1 MEHDGAVHDH
11 RYLAIY
17 LRDHFAGSSAG
28 LSLVKR
34 CRAAN
39 LGTPWEPLLTGLE
52 SEISADRR
60 ALEDMMR
67 RLGIAPSTVKSILGS
82 VADLVGR
89 AKTNG
94 HVASYSPLSRL
105 MELELLAAGVST
117 KRNLWRSLR
126 EVVDQH
132 DELRIDE
139 LDELLEGAT
148 SQLERIRDGHRTAAV
163 AALGASAREPAAV

>member
-1 MEHDGAVHDH
+1 MDHDASVHDD

-39 LGTPWEPLLTGLE
+39 LGTPWEPLLTELE
-52 SEISADRR
+52 SEIGADRR
-60 ALEDMMR
+60 ALEEMMR

-94 HVASYSPLSRL
+94 HLASYSPLSRL
-105 MELELLAAGVST
+105 LELSCWRQACSRSGTSGDPCSKVSDDHDA
-117 KRNLWRSLR
+117 LRS
-126 EVVDQH
+126 
-132 DELRIDE
+132 DE
-139 LDELLEGAT
+139 LDELLRGAT
-148 SQLERIRDGHRTAAV
+148 SQLERIRDGHRKAAV
-163 AALGASAREPAAV
+163 AALAASAREPAAA

>member
-1 MEHDGAVHDH
+1 MEHDAAVDDR

-39 LGTPWEPLLTGLE
+39 LGTPWEPLLTELE

-60 ALEDMMR
+60 ALEEMMR
-67 RLGIAPSTVKSILGS
+67 RLSIAPSAVKSILGS
-82 VADLVGR
+82 AADLVGR
-89 AKTNG
+89 MKTNG
-94 HVASYSPLSRL
+94 HLAGYSPLSRL
-105 MELELLAAGVST
+105 LELELLAAGVFT

-126 EVVDQH
+126 EVVDDH
-132 DELRIDE
+132 DELRSDE
-139 LDELLEGAT
+139 LDELIRGAT
-148 SQLERIRDGHRTAAV
+148 SQLERILDGHRTAALV
-163 AALGASAREPAAV
+163 ALAASAREPAAA